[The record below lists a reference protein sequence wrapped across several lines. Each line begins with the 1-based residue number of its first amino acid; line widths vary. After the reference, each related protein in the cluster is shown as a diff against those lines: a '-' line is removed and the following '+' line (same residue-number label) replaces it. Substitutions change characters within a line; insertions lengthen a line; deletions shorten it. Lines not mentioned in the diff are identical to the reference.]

1 MTDGGGVGYRIARV
15 VCAARDDMR
24 LLLGLPPRP
33 WIGRS
38 VTGRGHGIRPGRS
51 GMEPGPESGGNF
63 VTEEQFEV
71 VRNEAVQQA
80 SSRGKADSFVL
91 SSATKSPLDSG
102 LGWN

>member
-51 GMEPGPESGGNF
+51 GMELISRNF
-63 VTEEQFEV
+63 GRMDAAATVGR
-71 VRNEAVQQA
+71 RNEKGREPERERA
-80 SSRGKADSFVL
+80 L
-91 SSATKSPLDSG
+91 
-102 LGWN
+102 